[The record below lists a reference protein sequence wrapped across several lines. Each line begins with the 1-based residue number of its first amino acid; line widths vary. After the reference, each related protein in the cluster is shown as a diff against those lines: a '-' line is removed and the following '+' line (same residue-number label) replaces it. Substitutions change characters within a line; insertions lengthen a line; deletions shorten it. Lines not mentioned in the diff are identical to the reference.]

1 MKKKYSSCFPKKNPP
16 NSLNIQEARL
26 HVWRGESLETRFGLK
41 KKRFG
46 DDKWE
51 IKIEENGWEN
61 IKGPG
66 LILQI

>member
-41 KKRFG
+41 KKDLVMING
-46 DDKWE
+46 KLKSKKMVG
-51 IKIEENGWEN
+51 KIL
-61 IKGPG
+61 KDRV
-66 LILQI
+66 